1 MTSPIDGAPANTSA
15 PTAAEV
21 PPVVYPDYQS
31 IELDR
36 PSPHVLR
43 ITLARGAMNALDLQL
58 HQDLGGIWRLIDAD
72 PTVSAV
78 VITGRG
84 RAFSAGGDFDMVQR
98 IIDDHDFRCLMWKEG
113 RSLVQNMLDC
123 GKPIVSAI
131 AGPAAGGGLA
141 AALLADVSVAGRSA
155 KLVDGHTTLGVA
167 ADDHAVAIWPLLCG
181 LAKAKYYL
189 MTSDAISGEEAERI
203 GLVTFCVDDDQVDDR
218 ALQIAT
224 KLAAG
229 APSAI
234 RWTKQALNNW
244 VRSAWPS
251 FEASLAFGILGFT
264 GPEAREGLAAL
275 REKRPPQFEQRSYV

>member
-1 MTSPIDGAPANTSA
+1 MTIPDDRGPGQSGP
-15 PTAAEV
+15 PTDSEV
-21 PPVVYPDYQS
+21 PPVVYPDYES

-36 PSPHVLR
+36 PVPNVLR
-43 ITLARGAMNALDLQL
+43 ITLARGPMNALNLQL

-72 PTVSAV
+72 HTVSAV
-78 VITGRG
+78 IITGRG

-98 IIDDHDFRCLMWKEG
+98 IIDDYDFRCLMWKEG
-113 RSLVQNMLDC
+113 RALVQNMLDC

-131 AGPAAGGGLA
+131 GGPAAGGGLA
-141 AALLADVSVAGRSA
+141 AALLADVSVAGRTA

-203 GLVTFCVDDDQVDDR
+203 GLVTFCVDDDEVDER
-218 ALQIAT
+218 AVQIAI

-244 VRSAWPS
+244 VRAAWPS

-264 GPEAREGLAAL
+264 GPEAQEGLSAL
-275 REKRPPQFEQRSYV
+275 RDKRKPQFAQRSYI